1 MYALFP
7 WMQRYR
13 VFDAPPKTTEHDV
26 PIAEDDFS
34 ALMLEKVADST
45 HERSSFLV
53 TPALLK
59 SNRRG
64 SLGAFDMLRST
75 LHSVRTENEMLQNKV
90 EALEASKQSVSEE
103 NEILRKKIEELE
115 LALRGKDHWLPF
127 GL

>member
-13 VFDAPPKTTEHDV
+13 VFDEPSKTTEHDAS
-26 PIAEDDFS
+26 IAEDD
-34 ALMLEKVADST
+34 LLLEKVSEGT

-75 LHSVRTENEMLQNKV
+75 LHSVRTENEILQDKV

-115 LALRGKDHWLPF
+115 HALRRKDHWLPF
-127 GL
+127 G